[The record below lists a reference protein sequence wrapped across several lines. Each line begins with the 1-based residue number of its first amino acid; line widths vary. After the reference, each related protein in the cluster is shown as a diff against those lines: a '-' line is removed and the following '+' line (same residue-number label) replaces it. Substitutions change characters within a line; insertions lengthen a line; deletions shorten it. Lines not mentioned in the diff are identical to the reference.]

1 MSFLAKILTPLL
13 KGNIVAFPARMK
25 KAQNISN
32 VVLAVAALVV
42 ALVPSLQ
49 PYLNEDVMLKLIA
62 AYSAVNVYLTT
73 ASTDK
78 VGL

>member
-1 MSFLAKILTPLL
+1 MSLLSKIFDPLI
-13 KGNIVAFPARMK
+13 KGKLVAFPTRMK
-25 KAQNISN
+25 NAQNISN

-49 PYLNEDVMLKLIA
+49 PYLNEDVMLKLLA